1 MLVLVA
7 AELSLLI
14 RFGLLNCFSIA
25 MDATVWSYIF
35 GLFVFACRVKLTR
48 STVLESIYWNTSNTK
63 FVPGRGVVL
72 YPQIGDKMDIVCPRI
87 KPGSTEQTN
96 IEYFRVY
103 LVPKEQLETCHVTKS
118 DMLLLN
124 CDKPDQ
130 DVKFTFKFQEFSPNL
145 WGLEFLRGKDYHII
159 STSNS
164 TFEGLDNHHG
174 GVCRSKSMKLVLR
187 VGQSPTDS
195 FSAKN
200 HPTRNP
206 PKYPENK
213 DQNTFSKENDVSQID
228 SMQNGES
235 GGKSG
240 ESVGSAGSDVAL
252 FAGVASGAVIFIL
265 IIIALVALLHRRHQK
280 HSAQCSGQL
289 PLNTLPK
296 RGSGASGGSNN
307 NGSEPSDI
315 IFPIRTSGSMYC
327 PHYEK
332 VSGDYGHPVYIVQEM
347 PPQNPANIYYKV

>member
-1 MLVLVA
+1 MDTTIWSYLLAALLVL
-7 AELSLLI
+7 
-14 RFGLLNCFSIA
+14 
-25 MDATVWSYIF
+25 
-35 GLFVFACRVKLTR
+35 CRVKLAR
-48 STVLESIYWNTSNTK
+48 STILESIYWNTSNSM
-63 FVPGRGVVL
+63 FVPGKGIVL

-87 KPGSTEQTN
+87 KTGTAEQRN

-103 LVPKEQLETCHVTKS
+103 LVTKEQLETCHVANG
-118 DMLLLN
+118 DVALLN

-145 WGLEFLRGKDYHII
+145 WGLEFVKGKDYYII

-164 TFEGLDNHHG
+164 TVEGLDNHDG
-174 GVCRSKSMKLVLR
+174 GVCKSKSMKLVLR
-187 VGQSPTDS
+187 VGQSPTDP
-195 FSAKN
+195 FPAKP
-200 HPTRNP
+200 HPTRYP
-206 PKYPENK
+206 PKYPENNG
-213 DQNTFSKENDVSQID
+213 DQGTFDKENDVINKVD
-228 SMQNGES
+228 PILNGEA

-240 ESVGSAGSDVAL
+240 ESVGSAGSEVAL
-252 FAGVASGAVIFIL
+252 FAGIASGAVIFII
-265 IIIALVALLHRRHQK
+265 IIIALIALLRRRHQK
-280 HSAQCSGQL
+280 HSAQCSAQL

-315 IFPIRTSGSMYC
+315 IFPLRTSGSMYC

>member
-1 MLVLVA
+1 
-7 AELSLLI
+7 
-14 RFGLLNCFSIA
+14 
-25 MDATVWSYIF
+25 MDTTMWSYIL
-35 GLFVFACRVKLTR
+35 GLFMVACRVKLAR
-48 STVLESIYWNTSNTK
+48 ATVLESIYWNTSNTK

-87 KPGSTEQTN
+87 KPGFTEQTN

-103 LVPKEQLETCHVTKS
+103 LVPKEQLETCRVTKS

-145 WGLEFLRGKDYHII
+145 WGLEFYKGKDYHII
-159 STSNS
+159 CKFIAMLTQEF
-164 TFEGLDNHHG
+164 TP
-174 GVCRSKSMKLVLR
+174 VC
-187 VGQSPTDS
+187 PTDS
-195 FSAKN
+195 FSTKN
-200 HPTRNP
+200 YPTRYP
-206 PKYPENK
+206 PKYPDSQ
-213 DQNTFSKENDVSQID
+213 DQNTFSKENDAVNRVD
-228 SMQNGES
+228 PVQNGES
-235 GGKSG
+235 GANSG
-240 ESVGSAGSDVAL
+240 ESVGSAGSEVAL
-252 FAGVASGAVIFIL
+252 FAGIASGAVIFII

-280 HSAQCSGQL
+280 HSAQCTAQL

-296 RGSGASGGSNN
+296 RGSAASGGSNN

-315 IFPIRTSGSMYC
+315 IFPLRSSGSMYC

>member
-1 MLVLVA
+1 
-7 AELSLLI
+7 
-14 RFGLLNCFSIA
+14 
-25 MDATVWSYIF
+25 MDTTMWSYIL
-35 GLFVFACRVKLTR
+35 GLFMVACRVKLAR
-48 STVLESIYWNTSNTK
+48 ATVLESIYWNTSNTK
-63 FVPGRGVVL
+63 FVPGTGVVL

-87 KPGSTEQTN
+87 KPGFTEQTN

-103 LVPKEQLETCHVTKS
+103 LVPKEQLETCRVTKS

-145 WGLEFLRGKDYHII
+145 WGLEFYKGKDYHII
-159 STSNS
+159 CKFIAMLTQEF
-164 TFEGLDNHHG
+164 TPGAK
-174 GVCRSKSMKLVLR
+174 CR
-187 VGQSPTDS
+187 TD
-195 FSAKN
+195 
-200 HPTRNP
+200 PTRGN
-206 PKYPENK
+206 
-213 DQNTFSKENDVSQID
+213 FSLRHCLPRYLFRVS
-228 SMQNGES
+228 S
-235 GGKSG
+235 GKATDYG
-240 ESVGSAGSDVAL
+240 ESVGSAGSEVAL
-252 FAGVASGAVIFIL
+252 FAGIASGAVIFII

-280 HSAQCSGQL
+280 HSAQCTAQL

-296 RGSGASGGSNN
+296 RGSAASGGSNN

-315 IFPIRTSGSMYC
+315 IFPLRSSGSMYC

>member
-1 MLVLVA
+1 
-7 AELSLLI
+7 
-14 RFGLLNCFSIA
+14 
-25 MDATVWSYIF
+25 MDSTMWSYIV
-35 GLFVFACRVKLTR
+35 GLFVVACRLKLAR
-48 STVLESIYWNTSNTK
+48 STILESIYWNTSNTK
-63 FVPGRGVVL
+63 FVPGKGLVL

-87 KPGSTEQTN
+87 KAGSTEQTN

-103 LVPKEQLETCHVTKS
+103 LVTKEQLETCHVAKG
-118 DMLLLN
+118 DMALLN
-124 CDKPDQ
+124 CGKPDQ

-145 WGLEFLRGKDYHII
+145 WGLEFLKGKDYHII

-164 TFEGLDNHHG
+164 TLEGLDNHDG
-174 GVCRSKSMKLVLR
+174 GVCKTKSMKLILR

-195 FSAKN
+195 FSAKKQ
-200 HPTRNP
+200 PTSNP
-206 PKYPENK
+206 PKYLDKE
-213 DQNTFSKENDVSQID
+213 DQSTFNKENDVVSKVD
-228 SMQNGES
+228 SIQNGEAS
-235 GGKSG
+235 GKSG
-240 ESVGSAGSDVAL
+240 ESVGSAGSEVAL

-265 IIIALVALLHRRHQK
+265 IIIALVALLHRCHQK
-280 HSAQCSGQL
+280 HSAQCSAQL

-296 RGSGASGGSNN
+296 RGSDTSGGSNN

-315 IFPIRTSGSMYC
+315 IFPLRTSGSMFC

>member
-1 MLVLVA
+1 
-7 AELSLLI
+7 
-14 RFGLLNCFSIA
+14 
-25 MDATVWSYIF
+25 MDTTVWSFIF
-35 GLFVFACRVKLTR
+35 GIFVVACRVKLTR
-48 STVLESIYWNTSNTK
+48 SAVLESIYWNSSNTK
-63 FVPGRGVVL
+63 FVPGKGVVL

-103 LVPKEQLETCHVTKS
+103 LVPKEQLETCRVTKS

-145 WGLEFLRGKDYHII
+145 WGLEFFKGKDYHII

-164 TFEGLDNHHG
+164 TFEGLDNHDG
-174 GVCRSKSMKLVLR
+174 GVCKTKSMKLILKF
-187 VGQSPTDS
+187 GQSPTDS

-200 HPTRNP
+200 HPTRYP
-206 PKYPENK
+206 PKYPDNK
-213 DQNTFSKENDVSQID
+213 DQNTFSTEKDMVSRVD
-228 SMQNGES
+228 PMQNGEA
-235 GGKSG
+235 GGESG
-240 ESVGSAGSDVAL
+240 ETVGSSGSEVAL
-252 FAGVASGAVIFIL
+252 FAGIASGAVIFII
-265 IIIALVALLHRRHQK
+265 IIIALVALLNRRHQK
-280 HSAQCSGQL
+280 HSAQCSAQL

-296 RGSGASGGSNN
+296 RGSAASGGSNN
-307 NGSEPSDI
+307 NSSEPSDI
-315 IFPIRTSGSMYC
+315 IFPLRTSGSMYC

>member
-1 MLVLVA
+1 MDS
-7 AELSLLI
+7 SL
-14 RFGLLNCFSIA
+14 
-25 MDATVWSYIF
+25 WSYTF
-35 GLFVFACRVKLTR
+35 ALLLFACRVKVTR
-48 STVLESIYWNTSNTK
+48 STVLDSIYWNTSNTK

-87 KPGSTEQTN
+87 KPGSTEQTK

-103 LVPKEQLETCHVTKS
+103 LVPKEQLESCRVTKA

-145 WGLEFLRGKDYHII
+145 WGLEFFKGKDYHII

-164 TFEGLDNHHG
+164 TFAGLDNHDG

-195 FSAKN
+195 FSPKN
-200 HPTRNP
+200 PTRFP
-206 PKYPENK
+206 PKHHNK
-213 DQNTFSKENDVSQID
+213 DQNSFTRENDVVSNAD
-228 SMQNGES
+228 SMQNGAS
-235 GGKSG
+235 GERSG
-240 ESVGSAGSDVAL
+240 ESLGSTGSEVAL
-252 FAGVASGAVIFIL
+252 FAGVASGAVIFII
-265 IIIALVALLHRRHQK
+265 IIIALIALLHRRHQK
-280 HSAQCSGQL
+280 HSAQCSAPL

-296 RGSGASGGSNN
+296 RASGLSGGSNN

-315 IFPIRTSGSMYC
+315 IFPLRTSGSMYC
-327 PHYEK
+327 QHYEK

>member
-1 MLVLVA
+1 
-7 AELSLLI
+7 
-14 RFGLLNCFSIA
+14 
-25 MDATVWSYIF
+25 MDTTMWSYLF
-35 GLFVFACRVKLTR
+35 ALFVVLCRVR
-48 STVLESIYWNTSNTK
+48 MAWSAVLESIYWNTSNTK
-63 FVPGRGVVL
+63 FVPGKGLVL

-87 KPGSTEQTN
+87 KTGTAEQTN

-103 LVPKEQLETCHVTKS
+103 LVTKEQLESCRVAKG
-118 DMLLLN
+118 DMALLN

-145 WGLEFLRGKDYHII
+145 WGLEFLKGKDYHII

-164 TFEGLDNHHG
+164 TLEGLDNHDG
-174 GVCRSKSMKLVLR
+174 GVCKTKSMKLTLKL
-187 VGQSPTDS
+187 GQSPTDS
-195 FSAKN
+195 YSAKN
-200 HPTRNP
+200 YPTRHP
-206 PKYPENK
+206 PKYPDSE
-213 DQNTFSKENDVSQID
+213 DQNNFSKENDVVSKVD
-228 SMQNGES
+228 SVPNGEA

-252 FAGVASGAVIFIL
+252 FAGIASGAVIFI
-265 IIIALVALLHRRHQK
+265 IIIVALIALLHRRHQK

-296 RGSGASGGSNN
+296 RGSGASAGSNN

-315 IFPIRTSGSMYC
+315 IFPLRTSGSMYC

>member
-1 MLVLVA
+1 
-7 AELSLLI
+7 
-14 RFGLLNCFSIA
+14 
-25 MDATVWSYIF
+25 MDTTMWSYIL
-35 GLFVFACRVKLTR
+35 GLFMVACRVKLAR
-48 STVLESIYWNTSNTK
+48 ATVLESIYWNTSNTK
-63 FVPGRGVVL
+63 FVPGTGVVL

-87 KPGSTEQTN
+87 KPGFTEQTN

-103 LVPKEQLETCHVTKS
+103 LVPKEQLETCRVTKS

-145 WGLEFLRGKDYHII
+145 WGLEFYKGKDYHII
-159 STSNS
+159 CFGNM
-164 TFEGLDNHHG
+164 L
-174 GVCRSKSMKLVLR
+174 
-187 VGQSPTDS
+187 S
-195 FSAKN
+195 FCK
-200 HPTRNP
+200 TQT
-206 PKYPENK
+206 YP
-213 DQNTFSKENDVSQID
+213 V
-228 SMQNGES
+228 QNGES
-235 GGKSG
+235 GANSG
-240 ESVGSAGSDVAL
+240 ESVGSAGSEVAL
-252 FAGVASGAVIFIL
+252 FAGIASGAVIFII

-280 HSAQCSGQL
+280 HSAQCTAQL

-296 RGSGASGGSNN
+296 RGSAASGGSNN

-315 IFPIRTSGSMYC
+315 IFPLRSSGSMYC

>member
-1 MLVLVA
+1 
-7 AELSLLI
+7 
-14 RFGLLNCFSIA
+14 
-25 MDATVWSYIF
+25 MDITMWSYIF
-35 GLFVFACRVKLTR
+35 GLFVVACRVRLAR
-48 STVLESIYWNTSNTK
+48 SAVLESIYWNTSNTK

-87 KPGSTEQTN
+87 KPGSTEQMN

-103 LVPKEQLETCHVTKS
+103 LVPKEQLETCSVTKS

-145 WGLEFLRGKDYHII
+145 WGLEFFKGKDYHII

-164 TFEGLDNHHG
+164 TFEGLDNHDG
-174 GVCRSKSMKLVLR
+174 GVCKTKSMKLVLR

-200 HPTRNP
+200 HPTRYP
-206 PKYPENK
+206 PKYPDNK
-213 DQNTFSKENDVSQID
+213 DQSTFSKENDVVSKTD
-228 SMQNGES
+228 STQNGEA

-240 ESVGSAGSDVAL
+240 ESVGSAGSEVAL
-252 FAGVASGAVIFIL
+252 FAGVASGGVIFII

-280 HSAQCSGQL
+280 HSAQCSAQL

-296 RGSGASGGSNN
+296 RGSAASGGSNN

-315 IFPIRTSGSMYC
+315 IFPLRTSGSMYC